1 MRRRGRTIAFAGPG
15 QGLKCLEHD
24 VPDPRP
30 DELLIRV
37 THAGVC
43 GTDAHRLTGDL
54 SPPPAPICFGHE
66 GVGVVEALG
75 AEIVRDRAGV
85 PLAEGDRVTWSPPTP
100 CGRCRACRAGETTAL
115 CARMVWPPPFGPATS
130 ASFQDYATVRGTAAF
145 YRVPDGVTSESVI
158 AFGCAMPTALGG
170 LARLGEVRGAFVV
183 IQGSGPVGLATC
195 VAALDAGAEAI
206 AMIGDPPARLAV
218 ARRLGA
224 TETLPLAATTVEERR
239 TRILELTDGLGPPV
253 VVEAAGH
260 ITAFDEGLGLLAVG
274 GRYLVLGLYSGSAT
288 TPINPVLI
296 NNRQLTVLG
305 SLGGP
310 LGAYQRA
317 VELAGRCGDAL
328 GFDALVTD
336 RFPLEQ
342 TALAIDRAQSGGA
355 MKVVVT
361 P

>member
-1 MRRRGRTIAFAGPG
+1 MCR
-15 QGLKCLEHD
+15 EHD

-30 DELLIRV
+30 GELLIRV

-54 SPPPAPICFGHE
+54 PPPPAPICFGHE
-66 GVGVVEALG
+66 GVGVVEVLG
-75 AEIVRDRAGV
+75 ADITRDRAGV

-100 CGRCRACRAGETTAL
+100 CGRCRTCRAGETTAL
-115 CARMVWPPPFGPATS
+115 CTRMVWPPPFGPTTS
-130 ASFQDYATVRGTAAF
+130 ASFQDYATVRDTAAF

-170 LARLGEVRGAFVV
+170 LARLGDVRGAFVV
-183 IQGSGPVGLATC
+183 VQGSGPVGLATC
-195 VAALDAGAEAI
+195 VAALDAGARAVT
-206 AMIGDPPARLAV
+206 MIGDPPARLAV

-224 TETLPLAATTVEERR
+224 METLPLATTTVEERR
-239 TRILELTDGLGPPV
+239 TRILDLTEGLGAPI

-274 GRYLVLGLYSGSAT
+274 GRYLILGLYSGSAT
-288 TPINPVLI
+288 TPFNPVLV

-310 LGAYQRA
+310 LAAYQRA
-317 VELAGRCGDAL
+317 VEIAIRHGQTL
-328 GFDALVTD
+328 GFDALVTAS
-336 RFPLEQ
+336 FPLEQ
-342 TALAIDRAQSGGA
+342 TAQAIERAQSGRVI
-355 MKVVVT
+355 KVVVN